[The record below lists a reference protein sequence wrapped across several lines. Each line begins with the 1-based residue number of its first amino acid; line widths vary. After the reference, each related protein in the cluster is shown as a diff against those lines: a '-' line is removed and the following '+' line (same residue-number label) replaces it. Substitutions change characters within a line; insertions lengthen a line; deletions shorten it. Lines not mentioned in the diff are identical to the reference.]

1 MEINATPKKRR
12 RKNMKITTK
21 NTLAA
26 LIASAALLAAAGC
39 TQNAPAAGTTSAD
52 ATAAPETTKA
62 PETTTAAPETTT
74 AATTTTAAEE
84 TTPAETEA
92 TEAAADE
99 PVYDSDTAKHPF
111 RLGVWIAKDE
121 YSEDGELQTYD
132 ESYYCFRE
140 GGTGTVLSQ
149 SMGIGLGFSYEQN
162 PNEAMKCRFE
172 IGAADNFRDMEITS
186 VNGEDEYTVKW
197 TDNGIIE
204 TWKYIA
210 PADDFAFYS
219 NFSLA
224 DMAKYYYGIFIDGTV
239 PLEAVASPRPDG
251 LISIKLYNPEVSL
264 DGSEWLTWFYIDR
277 YTGKGHDMD
286 GNPIDLTQFA
296 GSWPQMPY
304 PDSFNPMPAIPEL
317 GTLRENGEMLG
328 FWYIGYVYPQ
338 MNDYNENWETYHEIF
353 SRTGLDAKVPYLGS
367 FPSDSFAATEG
378 GQELYLLLP
387 ADVHGTISVTKLEYD
402 DTTGEQ
408 KEGDELYRADD
419 NLRPVLLKCNQ
430 SEIMPDVLVRV
441 TDSNGQLL
449 EWSPC
454 ISGENGKVVT
464 GQATH
469 SLHDFTD
476 YDNLMSL
483 GNMPAVG

>member
-1 MEINATPKKRR
+1 
-12 RKNMKITTK
+12 MKITTK

-26 LIASAALLAAAGC
+26 FIACAALLAAAGC
-39 TQNAPAAGTTSAD
+39 TQNAPAASTTSA
-52 ATAAPETTKA
+52 ATTTAAETTNA
-62 PETTTAAPETTT
+62 PETTTSASESTTD
-74 AATTTTAAEE
+74 AATTTTEEE
-84 TTPAETEA
+84 TTEPEPEVTEVP
-92 TEAAADE
+92 TDE
-99 PVYDSDTAKHPF
+99 PVYDSDQAKHPF

-121 YSEDGELQTYD
+121 HLENGELQTYD

-149 SMGIGLGFSYEQN
+149 SMGIGLGFGYEQY
-162 PNEAMKCRFE
+162 PDEALKCKFE
-172 IGAADNFRDMEITS
+172 LGAADNFRDMEITS
-186 VNGEDEYTVKW
+186 INGDDEYTVKW

-204 TWKYIA
+204 TWKYLC
-210 PADDFAFYS
+210 PAEDFVFYS
-219 NFSLA
+219 NLSLA
-224 DMAKYYYGIFIDGTV
+224 EMAKYYYGIFIDGTI
-239 PLEAVASPRPDG
+239 PLEATASPRPDG
-251 LISIKLYNPEVSL
+251 LISIKLYNPDVSL

-296 GSWPQMPY
+296 GSWPDMPY
-304 PDSFNPMPAIPEL
+304 PDSFSSMPAIPEL
-317 GTLRENGEMLG
+317 ETLRESGDMLG

-338 MNDYNENWETYHEIF
+338 MNDYYGNWDAYREIY
-353 SRTGLDAKVPYLGS
+353 SRTGMDAKVPYLRS
-367 FPSDSFAATEG
+367 FPSDCFVSTEG

-387 ADVHGTISVTKLEYD
+387 ADIHGGITVTKLEYD
-402 DTTGEQ
+402 ETTGEQ
-408 KEGDELYRADD
+408 KEGEELYRADD

-441 TDSNGQLL
+441 TDSNGMLL

-476 YDNLMSL
+476 YERLMHPD
-483 GNMPAVG
+483 NMPAVG